1 MIKFFKRI
9 WKAIIGFLKKLKPGP
24 VAWKG
29 ANKAIGTTVAVIWI
43 IASVMMFVT
52 QPQTYFGIL
61 MVLLGL
67 IIAFLMGAAS
77 ILARLLVKN
86 MNKGLFWVIPG
97 TFFLMPFIFGMGSL
111 SWKFPVFVI
120 VFAGA
125 LGAGIFTLTKKTR
138 GHSTILQKITAGV
151 GSLIGIAGL
160 VWGLVWLADTGFE
173 PEVDHINA
181 ATKSEYRPE
190 HIKLS
195 DPSEPGTFEVEYLT
209 YGSGKDKHR
218 PEFGAD
224 ATIITDSID
233 GSRLL
238 SGWEGKTGKLRTW
251 YWGFDDE
258 ALPINGRVWYPKGEG
273 PFPLALIVHGNHS
286 MFDFSDPGY
295 DYLGELLASQG
306 IILASVDEN
315 FINSGWTDFIGDGL
329 NEENDARGWLLLE
342 HLKYWEKWNN
352 TEGGIFNNKIDME
365 NLAVMGHSR
374 GGEAAA
380 VAGFFNRLPFYPD
393 DAKQI
398 FDFDFNIK
406 AVVSIAPVDGQ
417 YRPGNVSTPLEN
429 VNYLVIH
436 GANDGDVQSFAGL
449 RQYERLEF
457 NDSSDYFKSAVY
469 VYGANHGQF
478 NTTWGNRDAG
488 FPFGALLNVDALMP
502 MEDQLKVG
510 QVYISAF
517 LQTTLQGKKDYLPL
531 FKDHRA
537 GSKWLPET
545 IYLNQYQSS
554 EWEVLADFEED
565 LDLTTTS
572 SEGKIHAENL
582 TVWKEQIVGMK
593 WGNRGTRAAYIGWD
607 SLAYEADTAS
617 FQVEFNDLIDGTS
630 KSYLTF
636 ELSEAKGST
645 YPDKKRDQK
654 KKEKEKGDD
663 NDEKEDNEN
672 VNNTEEEDPE
682 EEEKE
687 EDTEDK
693 DDDKDEEKKAPEPL
707 DFTIQLID
715 SEGKFVS
722 FKLSDYSYLQRQLSV
737 DVLKNKELQSTKRSE
752 AVYNTFFVDFEKL
765 PVDNDFDKTA
775 IKSMKFVFDQSKK
788 GVIILDKIAV
798 N

>member
-9 WKAIIGFLKKLKPGP
+9 WKAIVGFLKKLKPGP

-29 ANKAIGTTVAVIWI
+29 ANKAIGTTIVIIWI
-43 IASVMMFVT
+43 IGSMMMFVT

-67 IIAFLMGAAS
+67 ILAFLMGAGAL
-77 ILARLLVKN
+77 LARLLVKN

-97 TFFLMPFIFGMGSL
+97 AFFLMPFVFGIGSL
-111 SWKFPVFVI
+111 SWKFPVLVI

-138 GHSTILQKITAGV
+138 SELTLLQKIVASI
-151 GSLIGIAGL
+151 GSLFGIAGL
-160 VWGLVWLADTGFE
+160 VWGLIWLADTGFK
-173 PEVDHINA
+173 PEIEHINA
-181 ATKSEYRPE
+181 AKKSEYRPE
-190 HIKLS
+190 HIQLP
-195 DPSEPGTFEVEYLT
+195 DPSEPGNYEVGYLT

-218 PEFGAD
+218 SEFGAD
-224 ATIITDSID
+224 ATIITDSLD

-238 SGWEGKTGKLRTW
+238 SGWKAMPGKLRTW
-251 YWGFDDE
+251 YWGFDDK

-295 DYLGELLASQG
+295 EYLGELLASQG
-306 IILASVDEN
+306 MIMVSVDEN

-342 HLKYWEKWNN
+342 HLRYWKKWNN
-352 TEGGIFNNKIDME
+352 TEGGLFNGKVDME

-393 DAKQI
+393 DAKQV

-488 FPFGALLNVDALMP
+488 FPFGSLLNVDALIP

-510 QVYISAF
+510 QIYISAF
-517 LQTTLQGKKDYLPL
+517 LQASLQGKKEYESL
-531 FKDHRA
+531 FRDHRT
-537 GSKWLPET
+537 GEKWLPET
-545 IYLNQYQSS
+545 IYLNQYESS
-554 EWEVLADFEED
+554 DWKVLADFEED

-572 SEGKIHAENL
+572 SGGQIKTENL

-607 SLAYEADTAS
+607 SLAYEAETAS
-617 FQVEFNDLIDGTS
+617 FEVVFKETIDAS
-630 KSYLTF
+630 EAAYLTF
-636 ELSEAKGST
+636 EMSEAKGST
-645 YPDKKRDQK
+645 YPDKKRDEEKK
-654 KKEKEKGDD
+654 KKEQG
-663 NDEKEDNEN
+663 ED
-672 VNNTEEEDPE
+672 EEEKD
-682 EEEKE
+682 EEKE
-687 EDTEDK
+687 EKEEKDEEKEDDKEKK
-693 DDDKDEEKKAPEPL
+693 DDKEKEKKAPEPL
-707 DFTIQLID
+707 DFTIELADIN
-715 SEGKFVS
+715 GNTTS

-752 AVYNTFFVDFEKL
+752 AVYNTFFIHFDNLFMEFNFDFK
-765 PVDNDFDKTA
+765 A
-775 IKSMKFVFDQSKK
+775 IKSMRFIFNQSHK
-788 GVIILDKIAV
+788 GLIILDKIAV
-798 N
+798 H